1 MTCVLHKKRAIPYL
15 CVLQGCYDK
24 MLGWFTTNST
34 YIVAAGAAV
43 LAVEVRHAGLTTFV
57 NPSQ

>member
-1 MTCVLHKKRAIPYL
+1 MTCVLHKKRAIPYS

-43 LAVEVRHAGLTTFV
+43 LAVEVRHAGADHIC
-57 NPSQ
+57 